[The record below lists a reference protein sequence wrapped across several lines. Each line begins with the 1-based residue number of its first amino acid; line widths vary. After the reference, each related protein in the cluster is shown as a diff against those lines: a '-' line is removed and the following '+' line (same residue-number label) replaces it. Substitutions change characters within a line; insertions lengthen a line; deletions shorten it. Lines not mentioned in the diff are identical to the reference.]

1 MHPRF
6 ATFRAELAGMLDYA
20 DYKIKK
26 NMDKSKIIIQNDSDL
41 SMADCLRL
49 VEKVIEHGRVSNNE
63 TQYAYLTAF
72 SVGDK
77 NYHIVTDLNKYSD
90 KFTIYNVHSV

>member
-1 MHPRF
+1 
-6 ATFRAELAGMLDYA
+6 MLDYA